1 MKLIINM
8 EYSKLT
14 TVLLALVLFSACNQH
29 GNAGASKE
37 KEQETARTSD
47 VIDLI
52 GDLHNK
58 VKELYKCNET
68 NSSQVDFEPLLL
80 KEADSVYAGL
90 DLERHKMRINEL
102 RETNLFTDQFISNYD
117 KIGLIIDKKLRD
129 KSWVWNVG
137 ELPPF
142 GNGANPWCNCQDNP
156 DNFWEKIILKD
167 ANFANNLAT
176 FNWSWGDGFNYKAKA
191 VLANGIWKIDY
202 LEGFDPKVFLPNTQI
217 D

>member
-8 EYSKLT
+8 KYSKLT
-14 TVLLALVLFSACNQH
+14 TVLFPLVLFSACNQH
-29 GNAGASKE
+29 GNAGASKG
-37 KEQETARTSD
+37 KEQETARKSN

-58 VKELYKCNET
+58 VKELYKWNET

-167 ANFANNLAT
+167 VNFANNLAT

-191 VLANGIWKIDY
+191 VLANGICKIDY
-202 LEGFDPKVFLPNTQI
+202 LEGFDPKLFLPSE
-217 D
+217 